1 MSLGAAWSIYS
12 EFQDSL
18 GYIVRPSCK
27 RNQNNKHHMG
37 ILYIFQMYFIKNSAS
52 NVAQWIKMFVM
63 QPDNLS

>member
-1 MSLGAAWSIYS
+1 
-12 EFQDSL
+12 
-18 GYIVRPSCK
+18 
-27 RNQNNKHHMG
+27 MG